1 MAVLDDTTREG
12 SLRQLARWRATAR
25 VLVEALPFIL
35 QYDNKIIVV
44 KYGGHAMEGGLPEEF
59 AQDIV
64 LMKQTGINPVVVHGG
79 GPQIGAMLKR
89 LNISSSFIDG
99 LRVTDAAAM
108 EVVEMVLSGTINKQI
123 VAGINAAGGRA
134 VGVSGKDGNMVRA
147 KKLERSRIDPKT
159 KERVSIDLGFV
170 GEPDQVDAEV
180 LRMILNSDL
189 IPVVAPIGV
198 GARGE
203 TYNINADTVAGAV
216 AGAIAAER
224 LVLLTDVEGV
234 LDSEGKLIPFMTVSQ
249 ARALMADGTI
259 SGGMIP
265 KIETAVDAVEKGVHA
280 AVILDGRIPHVLLL
294 ELFTEHGAGTLIKAG

>member
-1 MAVLDDTTREG
+1 MALQDDTTREG
-12 SLRQLARWRATAR
+12 SLRRLARWRATAR

-44 KYGGHAMEGGLPEEF
+44 KYGGAAMEGGLPEEF

-89 LNISSSFIDG
+89 LNIASSFIDG

-147 KKLERSRIDPKT
+147 KKAERSRIDPKT
-159 KERVSIDLGFV
+159 KERVPIDLGFV
-170 GEPDQVDAEV
+170 GEPDRVDAEV

-198 GARGE
+198 GSKGE

-234 LDSEGKLIPFMTVSQ
+234 LDSDGKLISHMTVSQ

-265 KIETAVDAVEKGVHA
+265 KIETAVDAVDKGVHA

-294 ELFTEHGAGTLIKAG
+294 ELFTEHGAGTLIKAD